1 MARDRFFR
9 TIIGTLVFQRYE
21 VHRIIRSTLHNSL
34 VSERKVSPMRR
45 IVEDLI
51 RVEGVIGSLLVGKD
65 GLVVA
70 STLLD
75 EEDAEILGAMS
86 AAVFGEIDKATKRIG
101 VGTLVDSIIDA
112 KDGSILL
119 LEAKELILVVIT
131 QRTVNLGLVKMEMR
145 RAAKRIGEAVPI

>member
-1 MARDRFFR
+1 
-9 TIIGTLVFQRYE
+9 
-21 VHRIIRSTLHNSL
+21 
-34 VSERKVSPMRR
+34 MRR

-70 STLLD
+70 STLMD

-101 VGTLVDSIIDA
+101 IGMLMDSIIDA
-112 KDGSILL
+112 EQGSILM
-119 LEAKELILVVIT
+119 LESKELILVVIT
-131 QRTVNLGLVKMEMR
+131 QRMVNLGLVKMEMR

>member
-1 MARDRFFR
+1 
-9 TIIGTLVFQRYE
+9 
-21 VHRIIRSTLHNSL
+21 
-34 VSERKVSPMRR
+34 MRR
-45 IVEDLI
+45 IVDDLI
-51 RVEGVIGSLLVGKD
+51 RVPGVIGSLLVGRD

-112 KDGSILL
+112 EQGSILM
-119 LEAKELILVVIT
+119 LEARDLILVVIT
-131 QRTVNLGLVKMEMR
+131 QRMVNLGLVKVEMR
-145 RAAKRIGEAVPI
+145 SASKRIGEALPI

>member
-1 MARDRFFR
+1 
-9 TIIGTLVFQRYE
+9 
-21 VHRIIRSTLHNSL
+21 
-34 VSERKVSPMRR
+34 MRR

-70 STLLD
+70 STLMD

-101 VGTLVDSIIDA
+101 VGMLMDTIIDA
-112 KDGSILL
+112 EQGSILM
-119 LEAKELILVVIT
+119 LEAKDLILVVIT
-131 QRTVNLGLVKMEMR
+131 QRIINLGLVKMEMR

>member
-1 MARDRFFR
+1 
-9 TIIGTLVFQRYE
+9 
-21 VHRIIRSTLHNSL
+21 
-34 VSERKVSPMRR
+34 MRR

-101 VGTLVDSIIDA
+101 VGMLIDAIIDA
-112 KDGSILL
+112 EQGSILM
-119 LEAKELILVVIT
+119 LEAKDLILAVIT
-131 QRTVNLGLVKMEMR
+131 QRMVNLGLVKMEMR

>member
-1 MARDRFFR
+1 
-9 TIIGTLVFQRYE
+9 
-21 VHRIIRSTLHNSL
+21 
-34 VSERKVSPMRR
+34 MRR

-70 STLLD
+70 STLMD

-101 VGTLVDSIIDA
+101 IGMLVDSIIDA
-112 KDGSILL
+112 EQGSILM
-119 LEAKELILVVIT
+119 LEAKDLILAVIT
-131 QRTVNLGLVKMEMR
+131 QRMVNLGLVKMEMR

>member
-1 MARDRFFR
+1 
-9 TIIGTLVFQRYE
+9 
-21 VHRIIRSTLHNSL
+21 
-34 VSERKVSPMRR
+34 MRR

-51 RVEGVIGSLLVGKD
+51 RVDGVIGSLLVGRD

-70 STLLD
+70 STLMD

-112 KDGSILL
+112 EKGSILM
-119 LEAKELILVVIT
+119 LEANQLILVVIT
-131 QRTVNLGLVKMEMR
+131 QRMVNLGLVKMEMR
-145 RAAKRIGEAVPI
+145 RASKRISEAVPI

>member
-1 MARDRFFR
+1 M
-9 TIIGTLVFQRYE
+9 
-21 VHRIIRSTLHNSL
+21 
-34 VSERKVSPMRR
+34 RK
-45 IVEDLI
+45 IVEGLI

-101 VGTLVDSIIDA
+101 VGTLIDTIIDA
-112 KDGSILL
+112 EHGSILM
-119 LEAKELILVVIT
+119 LESRELILVVIT
-131 QRTVNLGLVKMEMR
+131 QRMVNLGLVKMEMR
-145 RAAKRIGEAVPI
+145 QAARRITEAVPI

>member
-1 MARDRFFR
+1 
-9 TIIGTLVFQRYE
+9 
-21 VHRIIRSTLHNSL
+21 
-34 VSERKVSPMRR
+34 MRR

-51 RVEGVIGSLLVGKD
+51 RVDGVIGSLLVGKD

-70 STLLD
+70 STLMD

-101 VGTLVDSIIDA
+101 VGMLLDSIIDA
-112 KDGSILL
+112 EQGSILM

-131 QRTVNLGLVKMEMR
+131 QRMVNLGLVKMEMR
-145 RAAKRIGEAVPI
+145 RDSKRISEAVPI